1 MDKVTLNIYR
11 FDPYRDQTPAY
22 SEYSLDYNRNDQL
35 LDLFERIKTEI
46 DSTFAY
52 RRSCR
57 HGICGSCAVKVA
69 GKPVLACRTPVRLLT
84 AEFGPLL
91 TVSPLDESRVI
102 HDLVSNM
109 DGFWAKHEQVT
120 PFLVPT
126 KSLPNRS
133 VPAASLPAGG
143 TASDSHSHRTF
154 ETRFFDSSSAAAG
167 DSDYCIQCGACYY
180 VCPVVSVQPEFLGP
194 AAITKAYRFI
204 HDPRDTF
211 GGRLQAV
218 AEPGRGVWECIKCL
232 KCTEVCPKHI
242 DPFLKISR
250 LHSAV
255 FHSSSFTQNSR
266 IRHTRGFQLDLML
279 NGLLNEL
286 PLALYALR
294 AGFVKMGL
302 RGIKMIL
309 HGKVVLNPF
318 RPRSKAYRQIRK
330 LMRNSQ

>member
-1 MDKVTLNIYR
+1 MGKVTLNIYR
-11 FDPYRDQTPAY
+11 FDPYRDSTAHY
-22 SEYSLDYNRNDQL
+22 SEYTFEYKSNDQL

-69 GKPVLACRTPVRLLT
+69 GKPVLACRTPVRVLT
-84 AEFGPLL
+84 AEFGPQL
-91 TVSPLDESRVI
+91 TVTPLDESQVI

-120 PFLVPT
+120 PFLVPSAT
-126 KSLPNRS
+126 LPGR
-133 VPAASLPAGG
+133 G
-143 TASDSHSHRTF
+143 TASDSHSHHTF

-167 DSDYCIQCGACYY
+167 DSDYCIQCAACYY
-180 VCPVVSVQPEFLGP
+180 VCPVVSVQPDFLGP
-194 AAITKAYRFI
+194 SAITKAYRFI
-204 HDPRDTF
+204 HDPRDTS

-218 AEPGRGVWECIKCL
+218 AAPGRGVWECIKCL

-250 LHSAV
+250 LHSEV
-255 FHSSSFTQNSR
+255 FHSSSYTQNSR

-294 AGFVKMGL
+294 AGFVKMGI
-302 RGIKMIL
+302 RGIKMML

-318 RPRSKAYRQIRK
+318 KPRSKAYRQIRK